1 MSEAILR
8 EEKDADCKKR
18 RLAEAV
24 ARLIKFGETT
34 FKPYKSKQ
42 RNLCMLRDGL
52 RRHLARE
59 RTRRRGRA
67 ALVRFA
73 GVAIQ
78 ARARANSTGRMPRLS
93 TALASMR
100 ALMCE
105 RARHE
110 EGRMGRVARRV
121 RRSNNVMTSNVIGP
135 VLRDVLAGFEM
146 RGDG

>member
-1 MSEAILR
+1 M
-8 EEKDADCKKR
+8 
-18 RLAEAV
+18 
-24 ARLIKFGETT
+24 
-34 FKPYKSKQ
+34 
-42 RNLCMLRDGL
+42 
-52 RRHLARE
+52 
-59 RTRRRGRA
+59 
-67 ALVRFA
+67 RFA

-78 ARARANSTGRMPRLS
+78 AQARANSTGRMPRLS

-110 EGRMGRVARRV
+110 EGRTRRVARRA
-121 RRSNNVMTSNVIGP
+121 RRSNNVTTSNVIGP